1 MTGKPRQSARRAR
14 VSPPVGRVTF
24 CDVSVEPVVSGLS
37 GPGAGPSPKR
47 LFNQQDIT
55 DHAPVPRRET
65 LSARRCLDSDGLR
78 GPRVPRRRL
87 QRHGTGCR
95 PGLPPFPRLGLAAR
109 RLGFA
114 HTSTLSVT
122 PRDPPRAGP
131 FSRVFPGR
139 PGTYL
144 PRLAGGCE
152 GPLRIGARRNLWM
165 EIGKLNNLT
174 LGKANASADAALTA
188 ARDRGIRVPRPEPAF
203 TVNRFGCERVNAS
216 DRRENIKEV
225 HDALEMGGGR
235 HSWRGPG
242 CHARFGTEHR
252 PK

>member
-1 MTGKPRQSARRAR
+1 MFRCNQWSLASPGPALGRAR
-14 VSPPVGRVTF
+14 KGCSINKISPITRP
-24 CDVSVEPVVSGLS
+24 S
-37 GPGAGPSPKR
+37 PGAKPCQRGAALIP
-47 LFNQQDIT
+47 T
-55 DHAPVPRRET
+55 DCEALAYHAAVFSDT
-65 LSARRCLDSDGLR
+65 AR
-78 GPRVPRRRL
+78 VA
-87 QRHGTGCR
+87 
-95 PGLPPFPRLGLAAR
+95 GLAFLRFLDWAWR
-109 RLGFA
+109 PDVLDLLTQA
-114 HTSTLSVT
+114 PLAL
-122 PRDPPRAGP
+122 PPRAGP

-188 ARDRGIRVPRPEPAF
+188 ARDRGIRFPRPEPAF

-235 HSWRGPG
+235 HSWRRPG
-242 CHARFGTEHR
+242 CHARFGTE
-252 PK
+252 